1 MRRRGGSLVSESED
15 WLGEQAVSGE
25 LAGVLPVDYVAF
37 HAHHH
42 RTYLR
47 YVHLQLGSDAEAI
60 EVVEDVFTFL
70 LKVWDHALRQPST
83 EAFAW
88 AALREAV
95 ERRRAFLDRPVAM
108 VETAWFAAL
117 RRTSRTRLELL
128 ESKLGLYAAIAQ
140 LPERHYDVVLL
151 VFLEGCSTE
160 TTARMMGIS
169 PATVRSHIRGARRKL
184 SHTLGV
190 DWAPGEES
198 DQ

>member
-1 MRRRGGSLVSESED
+1 MSEGDD
-15 WLGEQAVSGE
+15 WLSEQAVSGE

-70 LKVWDHALRQPST
+70 LKVWDHALREPST

-95 ERRRAFLDRPVAM
+95 ERRRAVLDRPVAM